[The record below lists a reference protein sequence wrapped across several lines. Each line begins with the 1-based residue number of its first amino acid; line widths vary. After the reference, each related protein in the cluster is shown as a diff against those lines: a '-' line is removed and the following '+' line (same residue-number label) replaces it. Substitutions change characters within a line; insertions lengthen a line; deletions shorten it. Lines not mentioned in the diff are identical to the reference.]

1 MEERESETK
10 LPEHDAAFMCRGE
23 VQENTVLL
31 SFCEG
36 GLLANFS

>member
-1 MEERESETK
+1 MEEERESETK

-23 VQENTVLL
+23 VQENTVL

-36 GLLANFS
+36 VLLANFS